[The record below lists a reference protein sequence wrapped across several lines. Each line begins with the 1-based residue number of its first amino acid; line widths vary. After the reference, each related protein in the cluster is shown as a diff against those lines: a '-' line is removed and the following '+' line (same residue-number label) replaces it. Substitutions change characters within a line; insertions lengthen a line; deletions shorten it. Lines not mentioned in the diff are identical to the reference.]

1 MSVAAVTSACSVSY
15 AFHGVDL
22 VITAD
27 TPQLLDAIGRRFAPF
42 PAGTGAGPRLT
53 FGFHTISTRAER
65 PWADPPASAR
75 SVYDTDSGEVRYAD
89 DEDALYMDSGQ
100 RIWARCLPSLGLTE
114 VVGLPSAMTD
124 LWLTSRPFMTLPLI
138 ESLKRRGL
146 YSLHASGAELD
157 GKAVLIAGHSG
168 AGKSTL
174 AAALVRAGFAFI
186 GDDMAFLVEREGD
199 LGIRAF
205 PDESDLT
212 DESARLIPEL
222 AYLADGEMPLGW
234 PKRRVRL
241 EQAFGAEIAW
251 RSAPAAILFPRVA
264 SSRAITNSERVR
276 EDEALLELAPNVL
289 LTDVAASQRHLN
301 VLAALVET
309 IPCYRLT
316 LGRDL
321 DAAVTEVRM
330 LLRTAGQQCR
340 G

>member
-1 MSVAAVTSACSVSY
+1 MSAAAVLSARSLSY

-22 VITAD
+22 VITTDA
-27 TPQLLDAIGRRFAPF
+27 PQLLDAIGRRFAPF

-53 FGFHTISTRAER
+53 FDFHTISTPGER
-65 PWADPPASAR
+65 PWPDPPASAR
-75 SVYDTDSGEVRYAD
+75 SVYDTASGEVRYAD
-89 DEDALYMDSGQ
+89 DEDALYIESGQ
-100 RIWARCLPSLGLTE
+100 RIWARCLPGQGITE
-114 VVGLPSAMTD
+114 VVGLASAMTD
-124 LWLTSRPFMTLPLI
+124 LWLASRPLVTIPLI

-157 GKAVLIAGHSG
+157 GKAVLVAGHSG

-186 GDDMAFLVEREGD
+186 GDDMAFVEEREGA

-222 AYLADGEMPLGW
+222 AHLADDEMPLGW

-241 EQAFGAEIAW
+241 EQAFGADIAW
-251 RSAPAAILFPRVA
+251 RSAPTAILFPRVVPTSTA
-264 SSRAITNSERVR
+264 GVDGIR
-276 EDEALLELAPNVL
+276 EDEALLELSPNVL
-289 LTDVAASQRHLN
+289 LTDVVASQRHLN
-301 VLAALVET
+301 VLAALVEAA
-309 IPCYRLT
+309 PCYRLT

-321 DAAVTEVRM
+321 NAAVTEVRR
-330 LLRTAGQQCR
+330 LLRTAGR
-340 G
+340 RRDE